1 MNRWG
6 WCCGWDRGVMDQ
18 VERPVIHRSE
28 TILSW
33 WWFVVAVESSS
44 LPDAVLESSTCDG
57 NIWAVSQRKG
67 RPLPA
72 TTIASHR
79 PVSHRGSLFFMS
91 NRKINIFKK
100 LCLNDIE
107 KKMSLGIKQHLECV
121 TWWSPDLSSW
131 PDSKMPA
138 GSNDESNR
146 WC

>member
-1 MNRWG
+1 
-6 WCCGWDRGVMDQ
+6 MDL

-33 WWFVVAVESSS
+33 WFVVAVESSSSS

-91 NRKINIFKK
+91 NRKINIFK

-107 KKMSLGIKQHLECV
+107 KKMSLGIFVKKQHLECV
-121 TWWSPDLSSW
+121 T
-131 PDSKMPA
+131 
-138 GSNDESNR
+138 
-146 WC
+146 